1 MLSEGRLVDMTV
13 YPVAVLEVEV
23 DETINDVYAREHGEE
38 IAVVLWRLE
47 ILDLVAGLPVV
58 RIIVVLWRA
67 LSEEGEAI
75 RRQNKPSRCE

>member
-13 YPVAVLEVEV
+13 YPVAVFEVEV

>member
-75 RRQNKPSRCE
+75 RRQNKPPRCE